1 MASEG
6 FTDVMVRS
14 VPKQLLKDFDE
25 AIEGEYPSRAEAIRY
40 LMRQFLREKE
50 AKADA

>member
-25 AIEGEYPSRAEAIRY
+25 AIEDEYPSRAEALRD
-40 LMRQFLREKE
+40 LMRRFIREKKE
-50 AKADA
+50 A

>member
-14 VPKQLLKDFDE
+14 VPKQLLKEFDE
-25 AIEGEYPSRAEAIRY
+25 AIKGEYPSRAEALRD
-40 LMRQFLREKE
+40 LMRQKVREKQRE
-50 AKADA
+50 A

>member
-25 AIEGEYPSRAEAIRY
+25 AIKGEYPSRAEALRD
-40 LMRQFLREKE
+40 LMRQFVREQKKE
-50 AKADA
+50 A